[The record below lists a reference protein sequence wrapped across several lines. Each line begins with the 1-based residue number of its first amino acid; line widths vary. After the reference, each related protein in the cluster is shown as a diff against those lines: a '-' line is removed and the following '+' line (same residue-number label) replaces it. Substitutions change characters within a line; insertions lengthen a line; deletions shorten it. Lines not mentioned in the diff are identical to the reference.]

1 MAKKA
6 KVEKLKKQTAV
17 VEKYAAKRL
26 ALKEAKDY
34 EGLQK
39 LTRNASPTRLKKR
52 CRVTGRPR
60 GYMNQFGMSRIAFR
74 ELAHKGQIPGVKKA
88 SW

>member
-39 LTRNASPTRLKKR
+39 LPRHAPEKTLPSNRAATRLYESIWH
-52 CRVTGRPR
+52 VT
-60 GYMNQFGMSRIAFR
+60 NCFS
-74 ELAHKGQIPGVKKA
+74 
-88 SW
+88 